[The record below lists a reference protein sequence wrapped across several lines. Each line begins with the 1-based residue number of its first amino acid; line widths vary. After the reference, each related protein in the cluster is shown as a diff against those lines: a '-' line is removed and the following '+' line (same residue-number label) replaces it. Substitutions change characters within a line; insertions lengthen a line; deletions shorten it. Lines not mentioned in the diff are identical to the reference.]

1 MLYIWLSAP
10 PHFDHKTT
18 RCNHAVAPLRSSFPK
33 AFFLTCS
40 QTQTRSAIQKKK
52 QTKTN
57 TLFNSIGME
66 GRGFF
71 LSILNR
77 MHIVWKCHR
86 CVDSKVG
93 SLQCSFSREPKTDVS
108 GLVGDCLL
116 WQSNRLFLQR
126 WLAHFRG
133 DRVTS
138 PRGQYIYCLN
148 FWSWT
153 LLRTGCNL
161 FLQG

>member
-1 MLYIWLSAP
+1 
-10 PHFDHKTT
+10 
-18 RCNHAVAPLRSSFPK
+18 
-33 AFFLTCS
+33 
-40 QTQTRSAIQKKK
+40 
-52 QTKTN
+52 
-57 TLFNSIGME
+57 ME

>member
-10 PHFDHKTT
+10 PHFDHKTK

-33 AFFLTCS
+33 AFF
-40 QTQTRSAIQKKK
+40 QHAAKHKPAVQVKKK
-52 QTKTN
+52 ETRTN
-57 TLFNSIGME
+57 TIFNSIGME